1 MISSCYPQHHH
12 HQHRKFFLVS
22 IEPMSYQL
30 DEKQYIAIVAGGND
44 MLDMKRGDYVIAYGL
59 KGSQE

>member
-1 MISSCYPQHHH
+1 MST
-12 HQHRKFFLVS
+12 
-22 IEPMSYQL
+22 PMSYQL
-30 DEKQYIAIVAGGND
+30 DEKQYIAVVAGGND